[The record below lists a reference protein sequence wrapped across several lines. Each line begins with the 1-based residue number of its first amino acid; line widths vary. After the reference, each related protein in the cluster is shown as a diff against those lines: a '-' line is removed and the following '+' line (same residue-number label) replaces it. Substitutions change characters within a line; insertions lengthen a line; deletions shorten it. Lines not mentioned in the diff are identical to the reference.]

1 MVISLLICHII
12 TFGFTVYSLVW
23 VLGQLRIKAGA
34 QNCISTTRKDNDLM
48 YMSCPAY
55 GTGYHAN
62 AC

>member
-34 QNCISTTRKDNDLM
+34 QNVSVLQEKIMT
-48 YMSCPAY
+48 
-55 GTGYHAN
+55 
-62 AC
+62 